1 MKFAKDERDG
11 SEVSVYPSVIIRS
24 KRKHPGETAGHYTR
38 EFTVSLLGAVEDSMI
53 CIEDTTREFGH
64 DNDGN
69 VVEITPDYRDSLH
82 LTLME
87 FAAIVDASGTIASH
101 VASDCECKFCT
112 ESVEWDDD

>member
-1 MKFAKDERDG
+1 MKFAEDERDG

-38 EFTVSLLGAVEDSMI
+38 EFTVSLFGAVEDSMI
-53 CIEDTTREFGH
+53 CIEDTTKEYGH

-69 VVEITPDYRDSLH
+69 VVEITPDHRDSLR

-87 FAAIVDASGTIASH
+87 FAAIIDASRTISGL
-101 VASDCECKFCT
+101 VTSDCGCEFCT
-112 ESVEWDDD
+112 EEDA